1 MMHFLVPSYAT
12 VVQICNPKPFLN
24 ELVGKLV
31 VVKLKW
37 GMEYK
42 GEGGIWLRVWCRRLE
57 RQTSQGRVRVAGP
70 PRPIWTLI
78 LRRPARFG

>member
-57 RQTSQGRVRVAGP
+57 RQTSQGRVRVA
-70 PRPIWTLI
+70 
-78 LRRPARFG
+78 